1 MEFLGVGYQEILV
14 ILAIMLVVVGPER
27 LPTMAYQIGRAVRT
41 LQQYARAVRDE
52 FKDEFDYI
60 DEQMKVVKGGVADVQ
75 KSLREGDREL
85 RRDLE
90 SIAPAN
96 IDLGLDEKPSNV
108 LPFGMPPVVSG
119 NGTEEDRA
127 SVESAPAATEG
138 TVGPVGPAEPEPET
152 PKEPLVF

>member
-14 ILAIMLVVVGPER
+14 IFAIMLVVVGPER

-52 FKDEFDYI
+52 FRDEFDYI
-60 DEQMKVVKGGVADVQ
+60 DEQMKVVKGGMADMQ
-75 KSLREGDREL
+75 STFREGDREL
-85 RRDLE
+85 RRDLD

-96 IDLGLDEKPSNV
+96 IDLGLNDAPPSNV
-108 LPFGMPPVVSG
+108 LPFGLPPVST
-119 NGTEEDRA
+119 NGTSDA
-127 SVESAPAATEG
+127 S
-138 TVGPVGPAEPEPET
+138 PAEGSTPPVSEDIPVSEPDK

>member
-14 ILAIMLVVVGPER
+14 IFAVMLVVVGPER
-27 LPTMAYQIGRAVRT
+27 LPTMAYQLGRAVRT

-52 FKDEFDYI
+52 FRDEFDYI
-60 DEQMKVVKGGVADVQ
+60 DEQMKVVKGGVADMQ
-75 KSLREGDREL
+75 STFRESDREL

-96 IDLGLDEKPSNV
+96 IDLGLNDAPPSNV
-108 LPFGMPPVVSG
+108 LPFGLPPVSA
-119 NGTEEDRA
+119 NGA
-127 SVESAPAATEG
+127 SDVT
-138 TVGPVGPAEPEPET
+138 PAEGSTPPASEAIAVPEPDK

>member
-27 LPTMAYQIGRAVRT
+27 LPTMAYQVGRAVRT

-60 DEQMKVVKGGVADVQ
+60 DEQMKVVKGGMADVQ
-75 KSLREGDREL
+75 QSLREGDREL

-90 SIAPAN
+90 AVTPAN
-96 IDLGLDEKPSNV
+96 IDLGLEEKPSNV
-108 LPFGMPPVVSG
+108 LPFGVPPVVSG
-119 NGTEEDRA
+119 NGVGDGTDVA
-127 SVESAPAATEG
+127 SPDVASEASAEIS
-138 TVGPVGPAEPEPET
+138 PAEPDK